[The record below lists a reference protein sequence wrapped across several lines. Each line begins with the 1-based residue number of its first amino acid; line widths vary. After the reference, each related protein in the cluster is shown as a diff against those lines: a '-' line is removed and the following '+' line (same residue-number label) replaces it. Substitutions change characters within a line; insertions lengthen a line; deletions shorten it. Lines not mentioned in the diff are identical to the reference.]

1 MYPTLHIYLHRLSP
15 LVCLQHHP
23 CFSFCS
29 IQILSSELPFS
40 FSYFTHIFAHGSHF
54 PLLPSLCMPSI
65 THGVTNY
72 LPIIFHTDIRSQSSL
87 VYDRDFYIAIVLFVV
102 HGGFFFFFF
111 FECSSREKKIKSK
124 APPVVLE
131 CAGTIDCFGL
141 RGVRTPTI
149 PIMVQITANCTARK
163 TNKSN
168 CSRQCANRQT
178 KFR

>member
-23 CFSFCS
+23 CFSFWS
-29 IQILSSELPFS
+29 IQTLSSELPFS

-54 PLLPSLCMPSI
+54 PLLPSPCMPSI
-65 THGVTNY
+65 IHGVTNY

-111 FECSSREKKIKSK
+111 FECSSREKKNQIESTS
-124 APPVVLE
+124 
-131 CAGTIDCFGL
+131 CGFGMCRYNRL
-141 RGVRTPTI
+141 FRIERCSHPHHPYYG
-149 PIMVQITANCTARK
+149 ADYGELHGK
-163 TNKSN
+163 ENK
-168 CSRQCANRQT
+168 
-178 KFR
+178 